1 MQTARAAAQ
10 NDEVPVAAMICEFPR
25 VSASESGEV
34 REWRE
39 LSLEPNRIVELG
51 DPTAHAEM
59 LALRS
64 ACKTAGS
71 ERLSPNS
78 ALIVSLEP
86 CMMCT
91 GALVLARVS
100 RIYYFAPTEK
110 GAGMAE
116 LLEATRGNESRMNH
130 YPEFVHLDGYTDEC
144 AGLLRDFFRAR
155 RGK

>member
-1 MQTARAAAQ
+1 MQTAHAAAQ
-10 NDEVPVAAMICEFPR
+10 NGEVPVAAMICEFPNDAGAGDGAET
-25 VSASESGEV
+25 S
-34 REWRE
+34 WRE
-39 LSLEPNRIVELG
+39 FSLEPNRIVERG

-64 ACKTAGS
+64 ACEVTGS
-71 ERLSPNS
+71 ERLATNS

-91 GALVLARVS
+91 GALVLARVN

-116 LLEATRGNESRMNH
+116 LLEATRGSEHRMNH
-130 YPEFVHLDGYTDEC
+130 YPEFVHLDEYTDEC
-144 AGLLRDFFRAR
+144 ATLLRDFFRAR

>member
-1 MQTARAAAQ
+1 MQTAREAAQ
-10 NDEVPVAAMICEFPR
+10 FGEVPVAAMICEYDD
-25 VSASESGEV
+25 ASGDWNEIACS
-34 REWRE
+34 R
-39 LSLEPNRIVELG
+39 NRIVELS

-64 ACKTAGS
+64 ACEIQKS
-71 ERLSPNS
+71 ERLRNA

-91 GALVLARVS
+91 GALVLARVD

-116 LLEATRGNESRMNH
+116 LLEATRGSAYRMNH
-130 YPEFVHLDGYTDEC
+130 YPEFIALDEYREGC
-144 AGLLRDFFRAR
+144 AQLLRSFFHER
-155 RGK
+155 RS